1 MGAQALRRQLSKAER
16 VAKNRLGRAS
26 GAERMETLS
35 HEMFVGLS
43 YGVTGVVFVGLV
55 AWVLMTGRRRRAE
68 IARLEAKGSRAL

>member
-1 MGAQALRRQLSKAER
+1 
-16 VAKNRLGRAS
+16 
-26 GAERMETLS
+26 METLS